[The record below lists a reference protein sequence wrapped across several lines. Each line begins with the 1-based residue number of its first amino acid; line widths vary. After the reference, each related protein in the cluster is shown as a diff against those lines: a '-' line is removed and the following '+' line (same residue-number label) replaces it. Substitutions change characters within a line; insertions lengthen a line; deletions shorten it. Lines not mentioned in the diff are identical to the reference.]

1 MMNFI
6 KGYDW
11 VLLGTVFIGGL
22 AALIIYNQGK
32 KALDKKAMD
41 TAKIE
46 AS

>member
-11 VLLGTVFIGGL
+11 VLLGTVIAGGL
-22 AALIIYNQGK
+22 IALCVYNQGK